1 MCKIKT
7 DLFSRIVIYDVIWC
21 SNFIE
26 KLLPFIY
33 WQSGH
38 ILQIGS
44 ISKFEDMVEDILQE
58 TGDEDNVEIKYK

>member
-1 MCKIKT
+1 MKS
-7 DLFSRIVIYDVIWC
+7 F
-21 SNFIE
+21 NFIE
-26 KLLPFIY
+26 KLSLFIY